1 MSPVT
6 FEVAFEGPLDL
17 RASLEIFR
25 RSGDDMIDRFDGEWA
40 VRTTRSI
47 GRAVPYACR
56 VAGDVEHPRL
66 IVTAPNEHDR
76 EVVEQTVAA
85 CFLSL
90 TPEFGELC
98 ERDPV
103 IGRLARLHRGFRP
116 VMQTDLLGALVRCV
130 SAQQVNLKWASTV
143 RRRLAESFGR
153 GHRIGEHV
161 VYSLDAERIA
171 ALEIDDIRAL
181 QFTNRKSEYIINV
194 ARAVA
199 NNELSIAHLSTLA
212 DDEAIARIT
221 AIRGLGLWT
230 AEWIL
235 ARTLGRPRLSVFDLG
250 VRKAIGKIYFRGQM
264 PSPEEVREAT
274 AHWGGASAMAQGLIL
289 HAQHERTLE
298 AEASATSIKPLAAK
312 SPRRA
317 RLSDRERRAAESQII
332 PRS

>member
-6 FEVAFEGPLDL
+6 FEVTFEGPLDL

-40 VRTTRSI
+40 VRTTGSI

-56 VAGDVEHPRL
+56 VAGVVEHPRL
-66 IVTAPNEHDR
+66 IVTAPSEHDR

-85 CFLSL
+85 GFLSL

-98 ERDPV
+98 ERDSA

-153 GHRIGEHV
+153 PHRIGEHV

-171 ALEIDDIRAL
+171 ALNVDDIRAL

-199 NNELSIAHLSTLA
+199 NDELSIAYLATLA

-274 AHWGGASAMAQGLIL
+274 AHWGGASAMAQGLVL

-298 AEASATSIKPLAAK
+298 AEAGATPIKPLAAK
-312 SPRRA
+312 SPTRA
-317 RLSDRERRAAESQII
+317 RLSQRERRAAESQII